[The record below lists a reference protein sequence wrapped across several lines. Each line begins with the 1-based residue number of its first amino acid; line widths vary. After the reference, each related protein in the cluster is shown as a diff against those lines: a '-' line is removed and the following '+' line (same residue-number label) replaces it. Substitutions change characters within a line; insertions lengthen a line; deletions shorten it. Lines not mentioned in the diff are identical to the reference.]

1 MLKEKQECW
10 SWGKAVLSEPCRLHT
25 FPEIICYPA
34 FVLLLFYITLS
45 DVVVKLREQ
54 VFHDDD
60 RYQIIVRR
68 AHVLEDALHR
78 IQRPSFNPRRP
89 IAVCLIIVV
98 YYTSNVSQSLSV
110 LRTIIIATLNC
121 AG

>member
-1 MLKEKQECW
+1 M
-10 SWGKAVLSEPCRLHT
+10 GKAVLSELHMPCRLHT

-34 FVLLLFYITLS
+34 FVLLLFYRTLS

-89 IAVCLIIVV
+89 IAVCLIVV
-98 YYTSNVSQSLSV
+98 YYTRNVSQSLSV